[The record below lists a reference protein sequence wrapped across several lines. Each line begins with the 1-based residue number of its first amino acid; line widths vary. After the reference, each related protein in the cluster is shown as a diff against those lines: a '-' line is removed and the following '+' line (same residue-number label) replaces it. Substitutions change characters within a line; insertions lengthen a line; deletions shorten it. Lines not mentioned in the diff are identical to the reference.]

1 MYPNILGD
9 LKTSLEEFTDQTE
22 LNNPVNNFYGGNRKR
37 IPYSITGRY
46 MEKLPHLIMS
56 QCLIKQLEKELK
68 ISPGILR
75 ARK

>member
-1 MYPNILGD
+1 MYTNILGD
-9 LKTSLEEFTDQTE
+9 LKTSLEEFTDRTE
-22 LNNPVNNFYGGNRKR
+22 LNNPVNNFYGGNIER

-46 MEKLPHLIMS
+46 MEKLPHLIKS